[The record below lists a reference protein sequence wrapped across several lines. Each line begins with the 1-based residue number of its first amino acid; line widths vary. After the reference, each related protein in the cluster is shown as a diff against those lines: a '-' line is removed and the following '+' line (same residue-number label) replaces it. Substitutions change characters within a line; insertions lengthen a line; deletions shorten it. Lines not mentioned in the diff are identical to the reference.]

1 MTVSLL
7 KKQNQEIH
15 QFQDLLNWE
24 KFELDMRMMFEE
36 DAFDHFEVILCI
48 QFIGASKVSEA
59 RLCKWSFVNIV

>member
-59 RLCKWSFVNIV
+59 RLCQWSSVNIV

>member
-36 DAFDHFEVILCI
+36 DAFDHVEVILCI
-48 QFIGASKVSEA
+48 QLIGASKVSEA
-59 RLCKWSFVNIV
+59 RLCQWSSVNMV